1 MINNPYVYKL
11 QFKPLYAD
19 YTDSVIFN
27 GRYTEVDAEKLTK
40 RAVADYGIP
49 YIAVLDQK
57 LVNNR
62 RVNLRVNLK
71 DRRQK

>member
-1 MINNPYVYKL
+1 
-11 QFKPLYAD
+11 
-19 YTDSVIFN
+19 VIFN
-27 GRYTEVDAEKLTK
+27 GRYTEVCAEKLTK
-40 RAVADYGIP
+40 RAKADYGLP

-62 RVNLRVNLK
+62 RVNLK

>member
-1 MINNPYVYKL
+1 LINNPYVYKL
-11 QFKPLYAD
+11 QFKPPYAD

-27 GRYTEVDAEKLTK
+27 GRYTEVCAEKLTK
-40 RAVADYGIP
+40 RAKADYGLP

-62 RVNLRVNLK
+62 RVNLK